1 MSFQILLILIERNM
15 VINFYRQLYVEDGVY
30 QSFVVTNAFPQMEEE
45 WLEEMS
51 RIPSNAKK
59 L

>member
-1 MSFQILLILIERNM
+1 M